1 MAPVRPAPAAPGVR
15 RSLAL
20 SALLHGAVLGAAA
33 VGLFAAAPGERTPVD
48 LATAIVVVPALEE
61 EEAPAPLSL
70 PEVRAESR
78 AEEIPELP
86 EILME
91 EVAASPPSE
100 PRGEERS
107 HGGDTMFFRTGP
119 DSFGNS
125 SGRIAPRSG
134 GKTVATGASAVPAA
148 AAAAVAVEEEYLPP
162 RPLPDACQPPTY
174 PSRARGAAGTV
185 RLRIA
190 VGADGLVEG
199 IAVAASSGHVVLD
212 EAALAAVRTWRFEP
226 AREGGAAVAASVL
239 QPVTFAGRR

>member
-15 RSLAL
+15 RSLGL

-33 VGLFAAAPGERTPVD
+33 VGLFAAAPPERPPVI
-48 LATAIVVVPALEE
+48 LSTAIVVVPALEE
-61 EEAPAPLSL
+61 EEAPEPSAP

-86 EILME
+86 EILLE

-100 PRGEERS
+100 PRGRAVAFPGESTETGIRPAI
-107 HGGDTMFFRTGP
+107 HGIP
-119 DSFGNS
+119 
-125 SGRIAPRSG
+125 SGRIAPRRG
-134 GKTVATGASAVPAA
+134 GKSAAEAGQAVPPAA
-148 AAAAVAVEEEYLPP
+148 PVAAEFLPP
-162 RPLPDACQPPTY
+162 RPLPDACLPPTY

-199 IAVAASSGHVVLD
+199 ITVAASSGHVVLD
-212 EAALAAVRTWRFEP
+212 EAALAAVRFWRFEP
-226 AREGGAAVAASVL
+226 ARAGGEAVAAAVL
-239 QPVTFAGRR
+239 QPVTFGGRR